1 MTPLYA
7 YDFDKT
13 LIPYDSFRRYL
24 MHLLRLRPVRVGGLL
39 LLRKLR
45 LISGTSLKARI
56 TRMVNRSEALQRD
69 AKHFANRVI
78 YDVQLPVATPKDAK
92 VLLISASPSIYMQ
105 YIASSLA
112 CSLLCSD
119 FVEGNKYVEM
129 YGKKK
134 LETLHMH
141 FPVSEYDYVFA
152 ASDSES
158 DLCWMKEFKQYDIV
172 KRQ

>member
-13 LIPYDSFRRYL
+13 LIPYDSFRCYL

-45 LISGTSLKARI
+45 LISGASLKARI

-69 AKHFANRVI
+69 ARHFANRVI
-78 YDVQLPVATPKDAK
+78 YDVQLPVATLKDAK

-105 YIASSLA
+105 HIASSLA

-119 FVEGNKYVEM
+119 FVKGNKYVEM
-129 YGKKK
+129 YGEKK
-134 LETLHMH
+134 LEALKQQYPKT
-141 FPVSEYDYVFA
+141 EYEYVFA

-158 DLCWMKEFKQYDIV
+158 DLCWMKEFKEYKIV
-172 KRQ
+172 KR

>member
-1 MTPLYA
+1 MMPLYA

-24 MHLLRLRPVRVGGLL
+24 MHLLRLRPVRVGTLL
-39 LLRKLR
+39 LFRKLR
-45 LISGTSLKARI
+45 LISAATLKARI

-78 YDVQLPVATPKDAK
+78 YEVQLPVATPKDAK

-105 YIASSLA
+105 HIASSLA

-129 YGKKK
+129 YGEKK
-134 LETLHMH
+134 LEALEQQYPKT
-141 FPVSEYDYVFA
+141 EYEYVFA
-152 ASDSES
+152 VSDSES
-158 DLCWMKEFKQYDIV
+158 DLCWMKEFKEYKIV
-172 KRQ
+172 KR

>member
-45 LISGTSLKARI
+45 LISGASLKARI

-78 YDVQLPVATPKDAK
+78 YDVQLPAAAPKDAK

-105 YIASSLA
+105 YIASSLSCA
-112 CSLLCSD
+112 LICSEFIGD
-119 FVEGNKYVEM
+119 KYVEM
-129 YGKKK
+129 YGERKKDA
-134 LETLHMH
+134 LEQKYPKT
-141 FPVSEYDYVFA
+141 EYVYALA

-158 DLCWMKEFKQYDIV
+158 DLCWMKEFKKYEIV
-172 KRQ
+172 KRP

>member
-13 LIPYDSFRRYL
+13 LVPYDSFRRYL
-24 MHLLRLRPVRVGGLL
+24 MHLLRLRPVRVGTLL
-39 LLRKLR
+39 LLRKMR
-45 LISGTSLKARI
+45 LISAASLKARI
-56 TRMVNRSEALQRD
+56 TRMVDHSEALQRD

-78 YDVQLPVATPKDAK
+78 YDVQLPAAAPKDAK

-105 YIASSLA
+105 HIASSIA

-119 FVEGNKYVEM
+119 FVVGNKYVEM
-129 YGKKK
+129 YGETK
-134 LETLHMH
+134 LEALEQ
-141 FPVSEYDYVFA
+141 EYPKTEYEYLFA

-158 DLCWMKEFKQYDIV
+158 DLCWMKEFKEYKIV
-172 KRQ
+172 KR

>member
-13 LIPYDSFRRYL
+13 LVPYDSFRRYL
-24 MHLLRLRPVRVGGLL
+24 MHMLRLRPVRVGGLL

-45 LISGTSLKARI
+45 LISGASLKASI
-56 TRMVNRSEALQRD
+56 ARMVNYSEALQRD

-78 YDVQLPVATPKDAK
+78 YDVQLPVAAPKEAK
-92 VLLISASPSIYMQ
+92 VLLISASPAIYMQ
-105 YIASSLA
+105 HIASSLA

-119 FVEGNKYVEM
+119 FVEGYKYMEL
-129 YGKKK
+129 YGEIKA
-134 LETLHMH
+134 EALHQH
-141 FPVSEYDYVFA
+141 FPSSEYEYAFA

-158 DLCWMKEFKQYDIV
+158 DLCWMKEFKEYKIV
-172 KRQ
+172 KR

>member
-24 MHLLRLRPVRVGGLL
+24 MHLLRLRPVRVGTLL

-45 LISGTSLKARI
+45 LISGASLKAHI

-69 AKHFANRVI
+69 VKHFANRVI

-105 YIASSLA
+105 HIASSLA

-129 YGKKK
+129 YGEKK
-134 LETLHMH
+134 LEALEQQY
-141 FPVSEYDYVFA
+141 PASEYDYAFA

-158 DLCWMKEFKQYDIV
+158 DMCWMQEFKEYKIV
-172 KRQ
+172 

>member
-13 LIPYDSFRRYL
+13 LVPYDSFRRYL
-24 MHLLRLRPVRVGGLL
+24 MHLLRLRPVRAGGLL

-45 LISGTSLKARI
+45 LISAASLKARI

-78 YDVQLPVATPKDAK
+78 YDVQLPVAAPKDAK
-92 VLLISASPSIYMQ
+92 VLLISASPSIYMHH
-105 YIASSLA
+105 IASSLA

-119 FVEGNKYVEM
+119 FVEGNKYIEL
-129 YGKKK
+129 YG
-134 LETLHMH
+134 ETKAEALHRH
-141 FPVSEYDYVFA
+141 YPSSEYDYAFA

-158 DLCWMKEFKQYDIV
+158 DMCWMKEFKEYKIV
-172 KRQ
+172 KR